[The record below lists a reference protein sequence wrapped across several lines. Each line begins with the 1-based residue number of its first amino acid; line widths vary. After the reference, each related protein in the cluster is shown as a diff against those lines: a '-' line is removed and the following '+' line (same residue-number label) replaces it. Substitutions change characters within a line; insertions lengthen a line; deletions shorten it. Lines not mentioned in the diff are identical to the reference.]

1 MRLQSFFFIHI
12 FTDEFTWRG
21 GCNINCILLTVFI
34 FYAVVFDVKTYRIPN
49 MLNGI
54 GCMAGLLSQITE
66 KGMAGVPG
74 SLAGM
79 LIPVVILFALFA
91 FRIVGAGDI
100 KLLAMIGSFVC
111 ADIWI
116 VMVAAFLMTAVY
128 GAVILIRNTLMTGS
142 RGFTRIHM
150 SIPIALGAV
159 FYIVG
164 GGLIG
169 L

>member
-1 MRLQSFFFIHI
+1 M
-12 FTDEFTWRG
+12 DEFTRKG

-34 FYAVVFDVKTYRIPN
+34 SCAVVFDVKTFRVPN
-49 MLNGI
+49 ILNGI
-54 GCMAGLLSQITE
+54 GCLAGLLSQITE
-66 KGMAGVPG
+66 KGMAGVLG
-74 SLAGM
+74 GLAGM
-79 LIPVVILFALFA
+79 LIPVGILFILFA

-100 KLLAMIGSFVC
+100 KLLAMIGSFVG

-116 VMVAAFLMTAVY
+116 VMVVTFFMTAVY
-128 GAVILIRNTLMTGS
+128 GAVIFIRNIMITGS
-142 RGFTRIHM
+142 RGFTKIHM
-150 SIPIALGAV
+150 SIPIAIGTV